1 MNFLKK
7 NLVLVG
13 CYSLVL
19 VNIFIWFLIS
29 LLEQN
34 PSILIVHLFLF
45 VASVTVFM
53 LAKSIYWVFIV
64 GVVIRSLAA
73 AAWLLAATSSRRFD
87 IGTNQDSSIF
97 WDRAS
102 WGFHRLH
109 EVHDYPFPAI
119 NFYIYDFSSGLGPPA
134 YLAAVQ
140 VPLLAGALAGYL
152 PLFCKRN
159 RYAACGENRLV
170 AIHFKSIVITFS
182 TGLVRDTLI
191 CMFGLAT
198 LAGLMKL
205 GALE

>member
-1 MNFLKK
+1 MGF
-7 NLVLVG
+7 
-13 CYSLVL
+13 YSRCCDP
-19 VNIFIWFLIS
+19 I
-29 LLEQN
+29 
-34 PSILIVHLFLF
+34 
-45 VASVTVFM
+45 
-53 LAKSIYWVFIV
+53 
-64 GVVIRSLAA
+64 SLAA

-109 EVHDYPFPAI
+109 EVHDYPFFPAI

-140 VPLLAGALAGYL
+140 VPLLAGALAGVFAFVFVKEIATQRVAKIVSL
-152 PLFCKRN
+152 LFI
-159 RYAACGENRLV
+159 L
-170 AIHFKSIVITFS
+170 SPIVITFS

-198 LAGLMKL
+198 LAGLMRIRRL
-205 GALE
+205 GMTSLKTPIWLCFVVLSLIALYNLRLMSFYLILCQASLCCTWFKANPVKRRLRF